1 MTDTAQPLP
10 PPSPQHRPLN
20 SATRSTSHSINES
33 VFDTP
38 ASELKVLKEQVLSSS
53 PFGGALKAQEE
64 MKDVANSVV
73 YRPHYISKKRE
84 GEITR
89 EHEQY
94 NLTYAMMIGIRH
106 SVQSWEVAAGQ
117 LTKHKTLGSVSVQDM
132 KKGVTSEHFSHV
144 HKTYFP
150 PEGGGGD
157 LGSGLEHTP
166 PHLLKGGFKFK
177 DYAPEV
183 FARLRKRFEIDD
195 QDYLNSLCGSF
206 NFLEFIS
213 NSKSGEFFFYSHDGR
228 FMIKTQKRSE
238 SKFMLSTLPS
248 YYNYVADNPNSML
261 VRVCGLH
268 RVKMPQLRRKMHFVI
283 MMSVYSEATEARPV
297 NRIYDLK
304 GATVGRRAG
313 ADEAVKKDLDI
324 IEDDT
329 KLHLGKKRQ
338 GFIAQVDRDSKFLAS
353 LGIMDYSLL
362 VGIHG
367 GPANQ
372 KRHLSQVGSFVF
384 RSQRKSTLGSM
395 GSHQNLL
402 LQDGNASLDTVSGV
416 NANPGGLVPSLPT
429 TFSKHQIVRQSH
441 DLPQISETPKNGLS
455 STLSKDKMA
464 AEIAALRMAASETSQ
479 LPPTVTTSSAY
490 RLSNVQGLNS
500 FYKIDSP
507 EASGITYHVG
517 IIDIFTKYNIRKRGE
532 HAFKVMGHGH
542 GISAV
547 APLQYQRRFV
557 KFISSLVEE

>member
-1 MTDTAQPLP
+1 M
-10 PPSPQHRPLN
+10 N

-73 YRPHYISKKRE
+73 YRPHYINKKRE

-106 SVQSWEVAAGQ
+106 SVQSWEGAGQ
-117 LTKHKTLGSVSVQDM
+117 QTKRKTLGSVSVQDM

-150 PEGGGGD
+150 PEGGGAD
-157 LGSGLEHTP
+157 LSSGLEHTP

-324 IEDDT
+324 IEDQT

-338 GFIAQVDRDSKFLAS
+338 GFIAQVDRDSKFLAG

-384 RSQRKSTLGSM
+384 RSQRKSTLGM
-395 GSHQNLL
+395 GGGGGGSHQNLL
-402 LQDGNASLDTVSGV
+402 LQDGNASLDTVGGV
-416 NANPGGLVPSLPT
+416 NANPGGVVPSLPT

-441 DLPQISETPKNGLS
+441 DLPQISETAQQPPPKHGLS

-464 AEIAALRMAASETSQ
+464 GEIAALRMAASDASQ
-479 LPPTVTTSSAY
+479 LSPTATTTATGSAY

-517 IIDIFTKYNIRKRGE
+517 IIDIFTKYNIRKRSE
-532 HAFKVMGHGH
+532 HALKVMGHGR

-547 APLQYQRRFV
+547 APMQYQRRFV
-557 KFISSLVEE
+557 KFISSLVMDE